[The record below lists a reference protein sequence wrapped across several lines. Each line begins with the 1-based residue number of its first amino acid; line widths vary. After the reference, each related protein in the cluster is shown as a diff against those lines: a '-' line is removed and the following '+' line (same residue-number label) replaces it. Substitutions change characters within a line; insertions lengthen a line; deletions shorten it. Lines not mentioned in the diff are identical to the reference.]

1 MPVFHLHPS
10 ASKRDE
16 SPSQSYSLSGIYDRS
31 FVDAAQSRWT
41 EADGVAR
48 LTQVQVDALDALDAT
63 CADDA
68 FRLDMR
74 LEPGDAQWLH
84 NHTTFHARSA
94 YERGSDR
101 HLLRVWV
108 APENARRLP
117 AAFAERFGDL
127 EPGPNRGGIRVEGQT
142 PYCALEPGG

>member
-1 MPVFHLHPS
+1 MDGGGTAS
-10 ASKRDE
+10 AS
-16 SPSQSYSLSGIYDRS
+16 
-31 FVDAAQSRWT
+31 DAGT
-41 EADGVAR
+41 ERRA
-48 LTQVQVDALDALDAT
+48 DALDAT

-108 APENARRLP
+108 APENASIVP
-117 AAFAERFGDL
+117 
-127 EPGPNRGGIRVEGQT
+127 
-142 PYCALEPGG
+142 